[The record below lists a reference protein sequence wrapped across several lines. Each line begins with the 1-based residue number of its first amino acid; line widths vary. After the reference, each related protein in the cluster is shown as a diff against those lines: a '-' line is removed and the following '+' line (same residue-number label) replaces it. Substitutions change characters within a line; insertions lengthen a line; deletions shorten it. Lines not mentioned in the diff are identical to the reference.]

1 MKDLVC
7 TKCGKGIVRNADD
20 DMFKHMQPGYCT
32 DQTCLGK
39 LEWRNSDI

>member
-7 TKCGKGIVRNADD
+7 TKCGKRIIRGADED
-20 DMFKHMQPGYCT
+20 IAQHMKPGHCN

-39 LEWRNSDI
+39 LEWIRSD